1 MRQRVI
7 NFLAR
12 NTPSCKEVVRL
23 ISDSMEQPL
32 SLRRRLSIRL
42 HFLICKWCFRYQK
55 QLRFIRNILSRNPEK
70 VGETA
75 PDALSQET
83 KERIKKALRPPA
95 K

>member
-1 MRQRVI
+1 MRRWFI

-12 NTPSCKEVVRL
+12 NTPSCKEVVQL
-23 ISDSMEQPL
+23 VSNSMEQPL
-32 SLRRRLSIRL
+32 SLRERISLQF

-55 QLRFIRNILSRNPEK
+55 QIRFIRNILGRNPEK

-75 PDALSQET
+75 PVTLSRET
-83 KERIKKALRPPA
+83 KERIKQTLRPR